1 MQFGRDFPP
10 VWWCTRW
17 LGGGCAHWVCSGG
30 RRSLTWRAGPATC
43 TLARDPGSSQSHP
56 AGRGHR
62 RSRWTQRPSPSGPPQ
77 TQFVLN
83 RALLVIE
90 LEYFLMLLIKHKRI
104 YLNMNFDMMARE
116 MDEDYGID
124 ISIYGLFSP
133 SPNSALSSHIH
144 NIKIHKNHGKRFKF
158 QVQRLNLEPRFS
170 SLKVWLQSPLQSGQS
185 LQLGGSKARR
195 RSVQGWWGILI
206 SSSKSTWEFRNK
218 NSHYWH
224 ITFKTTH
231 SQVTNE
237 THQDQRFQECPHES
251 LHNQRRHLSTV
262 LGLWFSCLLWPGQGR
277 VGQEWSRRRSMSTAQ
292 CSVLTMLASQ

>member
-1 MQFGRDFPP
+1 MKTMALTFQFMVYSRPLQILLSAHTYIISKYIKTTGRD
-10 VWWCTRW
+10 
-17 LGGGCAHWVCSGG
+17 LGFRCKDWIWNQDSVHWKFGFSLLFNLDRVCN
-30 RRSLTWRAGPATC
+30 WAA
-43 TLARDPGSSQSHP
+43 
-56 AGRGHR
+56 
-62 RSRWTQRPSPSGPPQ
+62 
-77 TQFVLN
+77 
-83 RALLVIE
+83 
-90 LEYFLMLLIKHKRI
+90 
-104 YLNMNFDMMARE
+104 
-116 MDEDYGID
+116 
-124 ISIYGLFSP
+124 
-133 SPNSALSSHIH
+133 
-144 NIKIHKNHGKRFKF
+144 
-158 QVQRLNLEPRFS
+158 
-170 SLKVWLQSPLQSGQS
+170 
-185 LQLGGSKARR
+185 ARR

-231 SQVTNE
+231 SQVINE

>member
-1 MQFGRDFPP
+1 MG
-10 VWWCTRW
+10 
-17 LGGGCAHWVCSGG
+17 
-30 RRSLTWRAGPATC
+30 
-43 TLARDPGSSQSHP
+43 
-56 AGRGHR
+56 
-62 RSRWTQRPSPSGPPQ
+62 
-77 TQFVLN
+77 
-83 RALLVIE
+83 
-90 LEYFLMLLIKHKRI
+90 
-104 YLNMNFDMMARE
+104 FDMMARE

-144 NIKIHKNHGKRFKF
+144 NIKIHKKKTTERDLGFRCKDRHLGSS
-158 QVQRLNLEPRFS
+158 RLNLEPRFS

-231 SQVTNE
+231 SQVINE

-262 LGLWFSCLLWPGQGR
+262 PGLWFSCLLWPGQGR
-277 VGQEWSRRRSMSTAQ
+277 IGQEWSRWCSMSTAQ
-292 CSVLTMLASQ
+292 CSMLTMLASQ

>member
-17 LGGGCAHWVCSGG
+17 SGGGCAHWVCSGG

-43 TLARDPGSSQSHP
+43 TLAPDPGSSQSHP

-83 RALLVIE
+83 GTLLGIE
-90 LEYFLMLLIKHKRI
+90 LKFFLMQMIKHKRI
-104 YLNMNFDMMARE
+104 YLNMGFDMMARE

-144 NIKIHKNHGKRFKF
+144 NIKIHKKKTTGRDLSFRCKDWIWNQDSVHWKFGFSLLFNLDRVCNWAAAKQDGDQFKAD
-158 QVQRLNLEPRFS
+158 EEFS
-170 SLKVWLQSPLQSGQS
+170 SQVLSPLGN
-185 LQLGGSKARR
+185 
-195 RSVQGWWGILI
+195 SVTKILI
-206 SSSKSTWEFRNK
+206 TD
-218 NSHYWH
+218 
-224 ITFKTTH
+224 I
-231 SQVTNE
+231 
-237 THQDQRFQECPHES
+237 
-251 LHNQRRHLSTV
+251 
-262 LGLWFSCLLWPGQGR
+262 
-277 VGQEWSRRRSMSTAQ
+277 
-292 CSVLTMLASQ
+292 

>member
-1 MQFGRDFPP
+1 MG
-10 VWWCTRW
+10 
-17 LGGGCAHWVCSGG
+17 
-30 RRSLTWRAGPATC
+30 
-43 TLARDPGSSQSHP
+43 
-56 AGRGHR
+56 
-62 RSRWTQRPSPSGPPQ
+62 
-77 TQFVLN
+77 
-83 RALLVIE
+83 
-90 LEYFLMLLIKHKRI
+90 
-104 YLNMNFDMMARE
+104 FDMMARE

-133 SPNSALSSHIH
+133 SPNSALSSHNN
-144 NIKIHKNHGKRFKF
+144 NIKIHKKKTTERDLGFRCKDRHLGSS
-158 QVQRLNLEPRFS
+158 RLNLEPRFS

-237 THQDQRFQECPHES
+237 THQDQQFQECPHES

-262 LGLWFSCLLWPGQGR
+262 PGLWFSCLLWPGQGR
-277 VGQEWSRRRSMSTAQ
+277 IGQEWSRWCSMSTAQ
-292 CSVLTMLASQ
+292 CSMLTMLASQ